1 MPIERVLKGMARACT
16 ALGALSLAVMMLSTD
31 YDVVARA
38 TLDRPLN
45 GAVDIVEMMV
55 LCVAFLGLP
64 EVCLRDEQIRVDIV
78 DGLISSR
85 ALLLLKILGLALTV
99 VFMAILAA
107 NVVPP
112 MLDAYRFGDIKPDT
126 GFPVYPLFGLTLFS
140 LLAAMVTTVAVLVRL
155 LRPGSVPST

>member
-1 MPIERVLKGMARACT
+1 MLIERALKAMARACT
-16 ALGALSLAVMMLSTD
+16 ALGALALAVMMLSTD

-38 TLDRPLN
+38 VFDRPLN

-64 EVCLRDEQIRVDIV
+64 EVCLRDEQIRVDII
-78 DGLISSR
+78 DGLVPPR
-85 ALLLLKILGLALTV
+85 VLLLLRLMGLVLTV
-99 VFMAILAA
+99 AFMTILAV
-107 NVVPP
+107 NVFQP

-140 LLAAMVTTVAVLVRL
+140 LAAAAVTTTAMLVRL
-155 LRPGSVPST
+155 LRPRPAAAT

>member
-1 MPIERVLKGMARACT
+1 MPIERALKGMARACT
-16 ALGALSLAVMMLSTD
+16 ALGALSLAVMMFSTD

-38 TLDRPLN
+38 AFGRPLN

-64 EVCLRDEQIRVDIV
+64 EACLRDEQIRVDIL
-78 DGLISSR
+78 DGLVSPR
-85 ALLLLKILGLALTV
+85 VLLLLKALGLVLTV

-107 NVVPP
+107 SVFKP

-140 LLAAMVTTVAVLVRL
+140 LAAAIVTTATMLVQL
-155 LRPGSVPST
+155 LRPRSAPPT